1 MPGAGRGEEAHGL
14 GDVGRHTFAL
24 VPGRLEQRG
33 TTLVGPPAA
42 EELRAGDAVL
52 TRESDLLS
60 SLPARERAVLAGHL
74 QRLLDDVRRRI

>member
-1 MPGAGRGEEAHGL
+1 
-14 GDVGRHTFAL
+14 
-24 VPGRLEQRG
+24 
-33 TTLVGPPAA
+33 
-42 EELRAGDAVL
+42 VL